1 MQKLGLTIAGVIMGI
16 ALSLGGAW
24 WFLEKNY
31 SYQGVVID
39 PPAPAPEISLTDQN
53 GNPFLLSQEEGKVAL
68 IFFGYTNCPD
78 ICPITLAQFKKIKSM
93 LGSKAGQVEF
103 IFITVDPQR
112 DSQERIR
119 EYLANFDPEFIG
131 LSGDEESL
139 NKVWAAYGVYE
150 DHQASHETENYL
162 VDHSARVYAIDP
174 SGQWRLNYP
183 FGMEAQKIANDVVHL
198 LNTEMVWK

>member
-1 MQKLGLTIAGVIMGI
+1 MGI

-112 DSQERIR
+112 IHKNEFGNTWRILTLNS
-119 EYLANFDPEFIG
+119 LA
-131 LSGDEESL
+131 
-139 NKVWAAYGVYE
+139 
-150 DHQASHETENYL
+150 
-162 VDHSARVYAIDP
+162 
-174 SGQWRLNYP
+174 
-183 FGMEAQKIANDVVHL
+183 
-198 LNTEMVWK
+198 